1 MRVYSLFDR
10 KMKEYGSLVMG
21 SNDESTV
28 RALKEMLL
36 GSQSTVSKYP
46 GDYDLM
52 CLGYFD
58 VENGEILAE
67 TPTLV
72 VNCEEVLNAER

>member
-10 KMKEYGSLVMG
+10 KMKEYGSLVLG
-21 SNDESTV
+21 SNDASTV
-28 RALKEMLL
+28 RALKEMLM

-52 CLGYFD
+52 CLGDFD
-58 VENGEILAE
+58 VENGDIVGE
-67 TPTLV
+67 TPRLV
-72 VNCEEVLNAER
+72 VNCQEVLNAER